1 MLGKKSSK
9 IDEVY
14 QYYINEFE
22 HNRLCTGNL
31 YSTWTRKKLYVSP
44 LKVVKILWLQKDYEF
59 IIHRVRNG
67 EIIQEN
73 LDKENKR
80 VACQSFDVDVHI
92 WLRAIGRRE
101 VISR

>member
-1 MLGKKSSK
+1 MLGEKSSK

-31 YSTWTRKKLYVSP
+31 YSTLTRKKLYVSP
-44 LKVVKILWLQKDYEF
+44 LKVVKISWLQKYCEF
-59 IIHRVRNG
+59 IIHCVRNG
-67 EIIQEN
+67 EIIQKN

-80 VACQSFDVDVHI
+80 VTFQSFDVDVHI
-92 WLRAIGRRE
+92 LLRAIGRTE
-101 VISR
+101 ETSR